1 MMNIHYYFLNSII
14 KCKQILKNIYNVM
27 SIRVKKGMEK
37 VYQDTKEEL
46 ERIKT
51 ELVMKHMMNG
61 WLVKELE
68 KQQDNLTTRLKECI
82 DE

>member
-1 MMNIHYYFLNSII
+1 MINIHYYFLNSII

-27 SIRVKKGMEK
+27 NTRVKKGMEK
-37 VYQDTKEEL
+37 VYQDTKKEL

-51 ELVMKHMMNG
+51 ELAMKHMING

-68 KQQDNLTTRLKECI
+68 KQQDNLTTRLNECI

>member
-1 MMNIHYYFLNSII
+1 MNNS
-14 KCKQILKNIYNVM
+14 
-27 SIRVKKGMEK
+27 VKKGMEM
-37 VYQDTKEEL
+37 VYQNTKKEL

-51 ELVMKHMMNG
+51 ELAMKHMING

-68 KQQDNLTTRLKECI
+68 KQQDNLIARLNECI

>member
-14 KCKQILKNIYNVM
+14 KCKQILKNKYNLM
-27 SIRVKKGMEK
+27 NKRVKKGMEK
-37 VYQDTKEEL
+37 VYQDTKNEL

-68 KQQDNLTTRLKECI
+68 KQQDNLTTRLNECI

>member
-1 MMNIHYYFLNSII
+1 MMSIHYYFLNSII
-14 KCKQILKNIYNVM
+14 KCKQILKNKYNVM

-51 ELVMKHMMNG
+51 ELAMKHMING

-68 KQQDNLTTRLKECI
+68 KQKDNLTTRLNECI

>member
-1 MMNIHYYFLNSII
+1 MN
-14 KCKQILKNIYNVM
+14 
-27 SIRVKKGMEK
+27 IRVKKGMEK
-37 VYQDTKEEL
+37 VYQDTKKEL
-46 ERIKT
+46 ERIKI

-68 KQQDNLTTRLKECI
+68 KQQDNLTTLLNECI

>member
-1 MMNIHYYFLNSII
+1 MMSIHYYFLNSII
-14 KCKQILKNIYNVM
+14 KCKQILKNKYNVM

-51 ELVMKHMMNG
+51 ELAMKHAING
-61 WLVKELE
+61 WLLKELE
-68 KQQDNLTTRLKECI
+68 KQRDLLILRLNECI

>member
-1 MMNIHYYFLNSII
+1 MMSIRYYFLNSII

-51 ELVMKHMMNG
+51 ELAMKHMING

-68 KQQDNLTTRLKECI
+68 KQQGNLTTRLNECI